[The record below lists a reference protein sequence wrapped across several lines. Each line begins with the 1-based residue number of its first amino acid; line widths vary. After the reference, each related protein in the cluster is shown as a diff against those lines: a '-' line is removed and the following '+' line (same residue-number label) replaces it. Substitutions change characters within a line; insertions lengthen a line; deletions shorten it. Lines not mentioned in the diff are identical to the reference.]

1 MVLSYA
7 ILSLYLERKAGEIV
21 LETRKERKRQLVRN
35 AILSAAASLFE
46 SKGYDESSVDDI
58 ASKAD
63 VAKRTLYTFFESK
76 EQIVMEL
83 RMASFQNLACSAFE
97 NAEKGKPAIKE
108 IENFLVSAVEW
119 SSEHE
124 SLSRVL
130 FLKGPPLPPPR
141 MNAEGGVLPPLPSFF
156 TYLRKLV
163 LLAQNSG
170 ELRSDIDAEFM
181 THSIGFVLMYTN
193 FALLSPPQDGKKKL
207 PLQRMARDAWY
218 SLLNGFGTKAE

>member
-1 MVLSYA
+1 M
-7 ILSLYLERKAGEIV
+7 
-21 LETRKERKRQLVRN
+21 ETRIERKRQLVRN

-63 VAKRTLYTFFESK
+63 IAKRTLYTFFDSK

-83 RMASFQNLACSAFE
+83 RMATFQNLACSALE

-108 IENFLVSAVEW
+108 IENFLVKAVEW

-163 LLAQNSG
+163 LQAQKNG
-170 ELRSDIDAEFM
+170 ELKSDIDSEFM
-181 THSIGFVLMYTN
+181 THSIAFVLMYSN
-193 FALLSPPQDGKKKL
+193 FALLSHPKNAKKKL
-207 PLQRMARDAWY
+207 PLQRMAQNALH
-218 SLLNGFGTKAE
+218 SLLNGFGTNAERAKKR